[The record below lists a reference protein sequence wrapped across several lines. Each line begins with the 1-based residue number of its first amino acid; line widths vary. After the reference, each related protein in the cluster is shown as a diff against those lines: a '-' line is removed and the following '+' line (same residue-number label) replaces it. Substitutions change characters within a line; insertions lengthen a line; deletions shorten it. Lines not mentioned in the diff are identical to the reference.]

1 MRDKVKFHPIMLLKR
16 PHNLCVSNLTVT
28 FDAIMD
34 IDTLFLSVWYQC
46 FDEANI
52 ELYLIRLNIS

>member
-1 MRDKVKFHPIMLLKR
+1 MRDKV
-16 PHNLCVSNLTVT
+16 LCVSNLTVT